1 MKYDHNCQK
10 ESEMVKES
18 DRKWKEKKLFLD
30 HGMCKESEIDI
41 ECICVVVMYRLIEIN
56 NNRNP

>member
-18 DRKWKEKKLFLD
+18 DRKRTEKKLFSD
-30 HGMCKESEIDI
+30 HGKCKESEIDI
-41 ECICVVVMYRLIEIN
+41 ESICVVVMYRFIEIN